1 MAEVLSILSCIGAC
15 LNSLALVNAAIY
27 SSAYDKAFS
36 LSQETQQL
44 CDSLKQCR
52 NTLEAL
58 ETASRN
64 TESISEITWPALRGF
79 RALSQEACSK
89 RTILALMDRN
99 MLGGKDS
106 GVSDGCLEVITER
119 CRQQLGHSP
128 IFWRLQSWITV
139 SFTLQAPHTIL
150 TLDGQKNFMDILP
163 PSSQDA
169 LTTFLKTPSPQ
180 VLLLSWLILAIA
192 VSTLYRTHSKHG
204 DSKPYLV
211 GGILV
216 AFVLGWL
223 EGSGMTT
230 VILTYI
236 PWCLTVGAL
245 AQLAMYT
252 GSELF
257 SGTRKDSSHH
267 AYRLEQFDDMEK
279 IAGKV

>member
-58 ETASRN
+58 ETASRK

-119 CRQQLGHSP
+119 CRQRLGHSP
-128 IFWRLQSWITV
+128 IFWRLQSWIT
-139 SFTLQAPHTIL
+139 
-150 TLDGQKNFMDILP
+150 KNFMDILP

-230 VILTYI
+230 VILTDI
-236 PWCLTVGAL
+236 PWCLTVGSL

-252 GSELF
+252 ASELF
-257 SGTRKDSSHH
+257 SGTRKDASHH
-267 AYRLEQFDDMEK
+267 AYRLEQFDDVEK